1 MVQTTALDRT
11 SDADSP
17 CYVPAET
24 DLQSVCQGVL
34 SIDMEPV
41 CVHWGFNVGLALVYK
56 SHFMLQYSRHG
67 AAKELMCRT
76 GHYQATLRPTTLGT
90 QA

>member
-1 MVQTTALDRT
+1 MHTREAAHTH
-11 SDADSP
+11 SP
-17 CYVPAET
+17 VHAACLPKA
-24 DLQSVCQGVL
+24 DLQSVRQRVL
-34 SIDMEPV
+34 SIDMEHV